1 MFKPRRYLAICVW
14 VVLGG
19 WSVQGRTQSTTDSA
33 DIEELEEVFCPPLNH
48 EHWDRIV
55 STYVTE
61 DGWFDYERL
70 NSNESDLADLD
81 AYLLRLQTIRTYRL
95 CPDDELALWLNAYN
109 ALVVRQVTVQYP
121 INSVFDV
128 QGFFDVSE
136 FIVADQS
143 LTLND
148 IENDQIREEF
158 NEPRVHFALVSASR
172 GGPTLRPEAYV
183 GHRLDE
189 QLEEQTVQYLRAA
202 ISFHPIEMEIE
213 LSRLFEWFSHDF
225 DGVGGVREFIALRL
239 EQDEAV
245 IIRNTGQVLTYRD
258 YDWRLNEP

>member
-1 MFKPRRYLAICVW
+1 MLRRLLVTCVCS
-14 VVLGG
+14 VLVG
-19 WSVQGRTQSTTDSA
+19 WSLQGFGQSPTEST
-33 DIEELEEVFCPPLNH
+33 DIEELEEVYCPPLDH
-48 EHWDRIV
+48 GRWDRIV

-61 DGWFDYERL
+61 DGWFDYDRL
-70 NSNESDLADLD
+70 NSNDLDLADLD
-81 AYLLRLQTIRTYRL
+81 AYLLRLQTINTYRL

-109 ALVVRQVTVQYP
+109 ALVVRQVTIHYP
-121 INSVFDV
+121 FNSVFDV

-136 FIVADQS
+136 FTVANQTV
-143 LTLND
+143 TLND
-148 IENDQIREEF
+148 IENDRIREEF

-183 GHRLDE
+183 GLRLDE
-189 QLEEQTVQYLRAA
+189 QLEDQTLQYLRGA
-202 ISFHPIEMEIE
+202 ISFHPIEMEVE

-225 DGVGGVREFIALRL
+225 DGVGGVREFIASRV

-245 IIRNTGQVLTYRD
+245 IIRNTLQVLTYRD